1 VLGYT
6 FLPVGKRKIA
16 NQLPGAVF
24 AVLACGVLSFGFRIY
39 VDNYSSYSSLYG
51 SIATVALF
59 LYWMYLLGH
68 VLIMGGFINWFLE
81 ERREKASGE

>member
-1 VLGYT
+1 MAVQPTTLTLVANSALVMILSTVVLVLGYT

-51 SIATVALF
+51 SI
-59 LYWMYLLGH
+59 
-68 VLIMGGFINWFLE
+68 
-81 ERREKASGE
+81 